1 MTTRKAGRKPIFLRI
16 AAELRDR
23 ISRGFFD
30 EPRSM
35 RDLCALHAVSLRTMG
50 KAVHLLSDE
59 GLIDCSQGRRLRR
72 AGREERPAASPAE
85 SRFYETVKGRILG
98 GTYRWGRP
106 IPKVNYFAA
115 SDSVSPNTIAAA
127 CARLSRE
134 GLLHKQG
141 KQWLVGT
148 AAPALQ
154 ATGARRRPTIL
165 LLFRFGKEWQPFFSH
180 TWIARYSAPFAAE
193 LQLAGR
199 ETSMAFMDSGDS
211 PSELPVPAGAREVAA
226 YARSLGDRYEGAH
239 VYFGISP
246 PPEGG
251 ECIEDLL
258 RIGKPVVFFDHN
270 DRHRA
275 FAEEFARRHRKLFF
289 RCHMDEERAVGLV
302 LRSLTTL
309 GHTRI
314 GVPTYTSPLLDWIP
328 RRVERIRE
336 AARRME
342 PQPEIIFAEQHEP
355 FWRYDKD
362 FDLSLYTQQ
371 IASAVNGRSGAAPG
385 PAVRHTALRF
395 RLLAHTPSITG
406 LLDKGVTAIIA
417 LNDGMARELYL
428 WSRYAGLRIPGDVSI
443 ISFDNSV
450 DCRNI
455 PVTTIDFGFAHLG
468 YLAAHALIGDLPVTG
483 DRRGNMP
490 GECTVIDRGS
500 VAAARP

>member
-1 MTTRKAGRKPIFLRI
+1 MTTRKSGRKPIFLRI

-23 ISRGFFD
+23 VSRGYFD
-30 EPRSM
+30 EPRTM
-35 RDLCALHAVSLRTMG
+35 RDLCALHPVSLRTMA
-50 KAVHLLSDE
+50 KAVHALADE

-72 AGREERPAASPAE
+72 AEMAAFQALAPAE
-85 SRFYETVKGRILG
+85 SRFYETVKGRILD

-115 SDSVSPNTIAAA
+115 NDRVSPNTIAAA
-127 CARLSRE
+127 CARLSRD
-134 GLLHKQG
+134 GLLHKRG

-148 AAPALQ
+148 PAPALQ
-154 ATGARRRPTIL
+154 AAGARRRPTIL
-165 LLFRFGKEWQPFFSH
+165 LLFRFGREWQPFFSH

-211 PSELPVPAGAREVAA
+211 PSELPMPAGAREVTA

-239 VYFGISP
+239 VYFGIGP
-246 PPEGG
+246 PPEA
-251 ECIEDLL
+251 ETCIGDLL

-275 FAEEFARRHRKLFF
+275 FAEEFARRRRKLFF
-289 RCHMDEERAVGLV
+289 RCHQDEESAVGLV
-302 LRSLTTL
+302 LRTLTTL

-314 GVPTYTSPLLDWIP
+314 GVPTFASPLLDWIP

-336 AARRME
+336 AAQRMG
-342 PQPEIIFAEQHEP
+342 PRPEIIFAEQHEP
-355 FWRYDKD
+355 FWSYDRD

-371 IASAVNGRSGAAPG
+371 IASVVGGRPAAG
-385 PAVRHTALRF
+385 PAVRHTALRS

-406 LLDKGVTAIIA
+406 LLDKGVTAVIA

-455 PVTTIDFGFAHLG
+455 PVTTIDFGFAQLG

-483 DRRGNMP
+483 DRMGNMP
-490 GECTVIDRGS
+490 GVCTVIDRGS